1 MLTAARANEARLA
14 TWPEMDRAAATWTV
28 PAERMK
34 ARREHKVP
42 LTGRALELLSLARE
56 LSPQDNHLVFPASR
70 SGKALSDMALTVLL
84 RRLEILAVPHGF
96 RSSFKDWCT
105 RQYKAMTGGCSARR
119 PWPTT
124 WGTPPR
130 CRMPGTTCWNCAV
143 R

>member
-96 RSSFKDWCT
+96 P
-105 RQYKAMTGGCSARR
+105 QQLQGLVHQ
-119 PWPTT
+119 
-124 WGTPPR
+124 
-130 CRMPGTTCWNCAV
+130 AV
-143 R
+143 